1 MYHPVHSRLFI
12 LSLEV
17 FRYAKVV
24 VVAEVPF
31 AHCEELQHI
40 EAVWDPSLDTDHA
53 INLREKN

>member
-1 MYHPVHSRLFI
+1 MYHPVHLRLFI

-40 EAVWDPSLDTDHA
+40 ETV
-53 INLREKN
+53 